1 MKYRILLLSLQRFY
15 KETIMIIERDILKKL
30 DEWKNA
36 ADRKPLIVQGAR
48 QIGKSWAVE
57 EFGRR
62 RFKHVAVFNFDKKK
76 ELKGV
81 FSQTKDIKRLL
92 GELELYTTVPI
103 IAGETLL
110 FFDEIQDCKEALNT
124 LKYFR
129 EDAPEYDVIAAG
141 SLLGVA
147 TKRKKKKADKDS
159 DEGEAEN
166 TFPVGK
172 VSFLDMY
179 PVTFRE
185 YLRMASPRLME
196 QMEARLTG
204 LEPLPEILF
213 NQLTEQYRRYQVCG
227 GLPKPCSDMLD
238 NAGMAVIEQDLEDLR
253 KSYELDFTK
262 HVDSKDIPRI
272 REIWRS
278 IPSQLSRENK
288 KFVFRAV
295 REGARAREYESAL
308 DWLVLSGMIYRIYC
322 TEKPELPMK
331 HYEDLTALQSK
342 DCEDGRRLGNSS
354 QLDCPRLA
362 PSFQVYVLDQAVLRS
377 MAELP
382 PEAVL
387 TKGDILKEFKGAM
400 AENFVL
406 GSLLA
411 QGFKTPHYWTLQGNK
426 AEVDF
431 LIQNGLEIIPI
442 EVKAEDNVSGKSFAE
457 YNKKYE
463 PRIRLRYS
471 LLNIKRNGNMVNF
484 PIFLC
489 DWLNDVLPSL

>member
-1 MKYRILLLSLQRFY
+1 
-15 KETIMIIERDILKKL
+15 MIIERDILKKL
-30 DEWKNA
+30 DEWKST

-147 TKRKKKKADKDS
+147 TKRKKKKADEDS

-204 LEPLPEILF
+204 LVPLPEILF

-331 HYEDLTALQSK
+331 HYEDLTAFK
-342 DCEDGRRLGNSS
+342 
-354 QLDCPRLA
+354 
-362 PSFQVYVLDQAVLRS
+362 VYVLDQAVLRS

-442 EVKAEDNVSGKSFAE
+442 EVKAEDNVNGKSFAE

-489 DWLNDVLPSL
+489 DWLKDVISEL

>member
-1 MKYRILLLSLQRFY
+1 
-15 KETIMIIERDILKKL
+15 MIIERDILKKL
-30 DEWKNA
+30 DEWKST

-147 TKRKKKKADKDS
+147 TKRKKKKSDGDS
-159 DEGEAEN
+159 DEDEADN
-166 TFPVGK
+166 TFPVGM

-185 YLRMASPRLME
+185 YLRMANPRLME

-238 NAGMAVIEQDLEDLR
+238 NAGMAVIEQDLDDLR

-288 KFVFRAV
+288 KFVFRVV

-331 HYEDLTALQSK
+331 HYEDLTAFK
-342 DCEDGRRLGNSS
+342 
-354 QLDCPRLA
+354 
-362 PSFQVYVLDQAVLRS
+362 VYVLDQAVLRS

-442 EVKAEDNVSGKSFAE
+442 EVKAEDNVNGKSFAE

-471 LLNIKRNGNMVNF
+471 LLNIRRNGNIVNF

>member
-1 MKYRILLLSLQRFY
+1 
-15 KETIMIIERDILKKL
+15 MIIERDILKKL
-30 DEWKNA
+30 DEWKSTE
-36 ADRKPLIVQGAR
+36 DRKPLIVQGAR

-129 EDAPEYDVIAAG
+129 EDAPEYDVVAAG

-147 TKRKKKKADKDS
+147 TKRKKKKAADDNVE
-159 DEGEAEN
+159 DEADN
-166 TFPVGK
+166 SFPVGK

-185 YLRMASPRLME
+185 YLRMANPQLME

-238 NAGMAVIEQDLEDLR
+238 NAGMAVIEQELDDLR
-253 KSYELDFTK
+253 NAYELDFTK

-288 KFVFRAV
+288 KFIFRAV
-295 REGARAREYESAL
+295 RKGARAREYESAL
-308 DWLVLSGMIYRIYC
+308 DWLVLSGMIYRLYC

-331 HYEDLTALQSK
+331 HYEDLTAFK
-342 DCEDGRRLGNSS
+342 
-354 QLDCPRLA
+354 
-362 PSFQVYVLDQAVLRS
+362 VYVLDQAVLRS

-400 AENFVL
+400 AEIFVL

-442 EVKAEDNVSGKSFAE
+442 EVKAEDNVNGKSFAE
-457 YNKKYE
+457 YNKKYD

-471 LLNIKRNGNMVNF
+471 LLNIKRNGNLINF

>member
-1 MKYRILLLSLQRFY
+1 
-15 KETIMIIERDILKKL
+15 MIIERDILKKL
-30 DEWKNA
+30 DEWKST

-147 TKRKKKKADKDS
+147 TKRKKKKSDGDS
-159 DEGEAEN
+159 DEDEADN

-185 YLRMASPRLME
+185 YLRMANPRLME
-196 QMEARLTG
+196 QMEVRLTG

-238 NAGMAVIEQDLEDLR
+238 NAGMAVIEQDLDDLR

-295 REGARAREYESAL
+295 REGARAREYESAI

-331 HYEDLTALQSK
+331 HYEDLTAFK
-342 DCEDGRRLGNSS
+342 
-354 QLDCPRLA
+354 
-362 PSFQVYVLDQAVLRS
+362 VYVLDQAVLRS

-442 EVKAEDNVSGKSFAE
+442 EVKAEDNVNGKSFAE

>member
-30 DEWKNA
+30 DEWKST

-103 IAGETLL
+103 IAGKTLL

-159 DEGEAEN
+159 DEGEAET

-331 HYEDLTALQSK
+331 HYEDLTAFK
-342 DCEDGRRLGNSS
+342 
-354 QLDCPRLA
+354 
-362 PSFQVYVLDQAVLRS
+362 VYVLDQAVLRS

-442 EVKAEDNVSGKSFAE
+442 EVKAEDNVNGKSFAE

-489 DWLNDVLPSL
+489 DWLNDVLSLACLRNPYWERNKI

>member
-1 MKYRILLLSLQRFY
+1 
-15 KETIMIIERDILKKL
+15 MIIERDILKKL
-30 DEWKNA
+30 DEWKSTE
-36 ADRKPLIVQGAR
+36 DRKPLIVQGAR

-129 EDAPEYDVIAAG
+129 EDAPEYDVVAAG

-147 TKRKKKKADKDS
+147 TKRKKKKAADDNVE
-159 DEGEAEN
+159 DEADN

-185 YLRMASPRLME
+185 YLRMANPQLME

-238 NAGMAVIEQDLEDLR
+238 NAGMAVIEQELDDLR
-253 KSYELDFTK
+253 NAYELDFTK

-288 KFVFRAV
+288 KFIFRAV

-308 DWLVLSGMIYRIYC
+308 DWLVLSGMIYRLYC

-331 HYEDLTALQSK
+331 HYEDLTAFK
-342 DCEDGRRLGNSS
+342 
-354 QLDCPRLA
+354 
-362 PSFQVYVLDQAVLRS
+362 VYVLDQAVLRS

-442 EVKAEDNVSGKSFAE
+442 EVKAEDNVNGKSFAE
-457 YNKKYE
+457 YNKKYN

-471 LLNIKRNGNMVNF
+471 LLNIKRNGNLINF

>member
-1 MKYRILLLSLQRFY
+1 
-15 KETIMIIERDILKKL
+15 MIIERDILKKL
-30 DEWKNA
+30 DEWKNT

-92 GELELYTTVPI
+92 GELELYTEVPI

-147 TKRKKKKADKDS
+147 TKRKKKNVDKDS
-159 DEGEAEN
+159 DEDEADN

-185 YLRMASPRLME
+185 YLRMANPRLME
-196 QMEARLTG
+196 QMEVRLTE

-227 GLPKPCSDMLD
+227 GMPKPCSDMLD
-238 NAGMAVIEQDLEDLR
+238 NAGMTVIEQDLEDLR

-288 KFVFRAV
+288 KFVFRTV

-322 TEKPELPMK
+322 TERPELPMK
-331 HYEDLTALQSK
+331 HYEDLTAFK
-342 DCEDGRRLGNSS
+342 
-354 QLDCPRLA
+354 
-362 PSFQVYVLDQAVLRS
+362 VYVLDQAILRS

-442 EVKAEDNVSGKSFAE
+442 EVKAEDNVNGKSFAE
-457 YNKKYE
+457 YNKKYN

-471 LLNIKRNGNMVNF
+471 LLNIKRNGNIVNF

-489 DWLNDVLPSL
+489 DWLKYILNVIYI

>member
-92 GELELYTTVPI
+92 GELELYTMVPI

-331 HYEDLTALQSK
+331 HYEDLTAFK
-342 DCEDGRRLGNSS
+342 
-354 QLDCPRLA
+354 
-362 PSFQVYVLDQAVLRS
+362 VYVLDQAVLRS

-489 DWLNDVLPSL
+489 DWLNDVLSLACLRNPYWERNKI

>member
-1 MKYRILLLSLQRFY
+1 
-15 KETIMIIERDILKKL
+15 MIIERDILKKL
-30 DEWKNA
+30 DEWKST

-147 TKRKKKKADKDS
+147 TKRKKKKADEDS

-331 HYEDLTALQSK
+331 HYEDLTAFK
-342 DCEDGRRLGNSS
+342 
-354 QLDCPRLA
+354 
-362 PSFQVYVLDQAVLRS
+362 VYVIDQAVLRS

-387 TKGDILKEFKGAM
+387 SKGDILKEFKGAM

-442 EVKAEDNVSGKSFAE
+442 EVKAEDNVNGKSFAE

>member
-1 MKYRILLLSLQRFY
+1 
-15 KETIMIIERDILKKL
+15 MIIERDILKKL
-30 DEWKNA
+30 DEWKST

-147 TKRKKKKADKDS
+147 TKRKKKKADEDS

-331 HYEDLTALQSK
+331 HYEDLTAFK
-342 DCEDGRRLGNSS
+342 
-354 QLDCPRLA
+354 
-362 PSFQVYVLDQAVLRS
+362 VYVLDQAVLRS

-442 EVKAEDNVSGKSFAE
+442 EVKDEDNVNGKSFAE

>member
-1 MKYRILLLSLQRFY
+1 
-15 KETIMIIERDILKKL
+15 MIIERDILKKL
-30 DEWKNA
+30 DEWKSTT
-36 ADRKPLIVQGAR
+36 DRKPLIVQGAR

-124 LKYFR
+124 LKYFK

-147 TKRKKKKADKDS
+147 TKRKKKKADDDS
-159 DEGEAEN
+159 DEDEADN

-185 YLRMASPRLME
+185 YLRMANPRLME

-238 NAGMAVIEQDLEDLR
+238 NAGMAVIEQDLDDLR

-262 HVDSKDIPRI
+262 HVDSKDILRI
-272 REIWRS
+272 REIWRT

-331 HYEDLTALQSK
+331 HYEVLTAFK
-342 DCEDGRRLGNSS
+342 
-354 QLDCPRLA
+354 
-362 PSFQVYVLDQAVLRS
+362 VYVLDQAVLRS

-382 PEAVL
+382 PKAVL

-406 GSLLA
+406 GSPLA

-442 EVKAEDNVSGKSFAE
+442 EVKAEDNVNGKSFAE

-471 LLNIKRNGNMVNF
+471 LLNIKRNRNMVNF

>member
-92 GELELYTTVPI
+92 GELELYTMVPI

-141 SLLGVA
+141 SQLGVA
-147 TKRKKKKADKDS
+147 TKRKKKKADDNS
-159 DEGEAEN
+159 DEDEADN

-331 HYEDLTALQSK
+331 HYEDLTAFK
-342 DCEDGRRLGNSS
+342 
-354 QLDCPRLA
+354 
-362 PSFQVYVLDQAVLRS
+362 VYVLDQAVLRS

-489 DWLNDVLPSL
+489 DWLNDVLSLACLRNPYWERNKI

>member
-1 MKYRILLLSLQRFY
+1 
-15 KETIMIIERDILKKL
+15 MIIERDILKKL
-30 DEWKNA
+30 DEWKSTE
-36 ADRKPLIVQGAR
+36 DRKPLIVQGAR

-57 EFGRR
+57 EFGHR

-129 EDAPEYDVIAAG
+129 EDAPEYDVVAAG

-147 TKRKKKKADKDS
+147 TKRKKKKADEDS

-185 YLRMASPRLME
+185 YLRMANPRLME

-238 NAGMAVIEQDLEDLR
+238 NAGMAVIEQELDDLR
-253 KSYELDFTK
+253 NAYELDFTK

-288 KFVFRAV
+288 KFIFRAV

-331 HYEDLTALQSK
+331 HYEDLTAFK
-342 DCEDGRRLGNSS
+342 
-354 QLDCPRLA
+354 
-362 PSFQVYVLDQAVLRS
+362 VYVLDQAVLRS

-442 EVKAEDNVSGKSFAE
+442 EVKAEDNVNGKSFAE
-457 YNKKYE
+457 YDKKYE

-489 DWLNDVLPSL
+489 DWLKDILSEI

>member
-1 MKYRILLLSLQRFY
+1 
-15 KETIMIIERDILKKL
+15 MIIEREILKKL
-30 DEWKNA
+30 EEWKNGT
-36 ADRKPLIVQGAR
+36 DRKSLIVQGAR

-57 EFGRR
+57 EFGHRS
-62 RFKHVAVFNFDKKK
+62 FKHIAVFNFDKNK
-76 ELKGV
+76 ELKGL

-92 GELELYTTVPI
+92 GDLELYTTVPI
-103 IAGETLL
+103 VAGETLI
-110 FFDEIQDCKEALNT
+110 FFDEIQDCKEALNS
-124 LKYFR
+124 LKYFK
-129 EDAPEYDVIAAG
+129 EDAPEYYVIAAG

-147 TKRKKKKADKDS
+147 TKHKTMVSTNRQKNEADES
-159 DEGEAEN
+159 EDESNN

-185 YLRMASPRLME
+185 YLRMANLRLME
-196 QMEARLTG
+196 QMEARLAG

-213 NQLTEQYRRYQVCG
+213 NQLTEHYRRYQVCG

-238 NAGMAVIEQDLEDLR
+238 GAGMAVIEQDLDELR
-253 KSYELDFTK
+253 KAYEFDFTK
-262 HVDSKDIPRI
+262 HVDDKDIPRI

-288 KFVFRAV
+288 KFVFRVV

-308 DWLVLSGMIYRIYC
+308 DWLVLSGMVYRIYC

-331 HYEDLTALQSK
+331 HYEDTTAFK
-342 DCEDGRRLGNSS
+342 
-354 QLDCPRLA
+354 
-362 PSFQVYVLDQAVLRS
+362 VYMLDQAMLRN

-382 PEAVL
+382 PEAVIS
-387 TKGDILKEFKGAM
+387 KGDILKEFKGAM

-442 EVKAEDNVSGKSFAE
+442 EVKAEDNVNGKSFAE

-463 PRIRLRYS
+463 PRIRLRFS
-471 LLNIKRNGNMVNF
+471 LLNIKRNGNMINF

-489 DWLNDVLPSL
+489 DWLNDLFPAL

>member
-1 MKYRILLLSLQRFY
+1 
-15 KETIMIIERDILKKL
+15 MIIEREVLKKL
-30 DEWKNA
+30 DEWKNG
-36 ADRKPLIVQGAR
+36 ADRKPLIIQGAR

-62 RFKHVAVFNFDKKK
+62 CFKHVAVFNFDKNK
-76 ELKGV
+76 ELKSL
-81 FSQTKDIKRLL
+81 FTQTKDIKRLL
-92 GELELYTTVPI
+92 GDLELYTTVPI
-103 IAGETLL
+103 VAGETLI

-124 LKYFR
+124 LKYFK
-129 EDAPEYDVIAAG
+129 EDTPEHYVIAAG

-147 TKRKKKKADKDS
+147 TKRKRKEK
-159 DEGEAEN
+159 DEGMQDEAAN

-185 YLRMASPRLME
+185 YLRMANRRLME
-196 QMEARLTG
+196 QMEARLPQ

-213 NQLTEQYRRYQVCG
+213 NQLAEHYRRYQVCG

-238 NAGMAVIEQDLEDLR
+238 GAGMTVIEKDLDELR
-253 KSYELDFTK
+253 KAYEFDFTK
-262 HVDSKDIPRI
+262 HVDDRDIPKI

-288 KFVFRAV
+288 KFVFRVV

-308 DWLVLSGMIYRIYC
+308 DWLVLSGMVYRIYC

-331 HYEDLTALQSK
+331 HYEDTTAFK
-342 DCEDGRRLGNSS
+342 
-354 QLDCPRLA
+354 
-362 PSFQVYVLDQAVLRS
+362 VYMLDQAILRN

-382 PEAVL
+382 PEAVIS
-387 TKGDILKEFKGAM
+387 KGDVLKEFKGAM

-411 QGFKTPHYWTLQGNK
+411 QEFKMPHYWTLQGNK

-431 LIQNGLEIIPI
+431 LIQKGLEIIPI
-442 EVKAEDNVSGKSFAE
+442 EVKAEDNVNGKSFAE

-463 PRIRLRYS
+463 PRIRLRFS
-471 LLNIKRNGNMVNF
+471 MLNIKRNGNLVNF

-489 DWLNDVLPSL
+489 DWLSDVIAAI

>member
-1 MKYRILLLSLQRFY
+1 
-15 KETIMIIERDILKKL
+15 MIIERDILKKL
-30 DEWKNA
+30 DEWKST

-147 TKRKKKKADKDS
+147 TKRKKKKADEDS

-331 HYEDLTALQSK
+331 HYEDLTAFK
-342 DCEDGRRLGNSS
+342 
-354 QLDCPRLA
+354 
-362 PSFQVYVLDQAVLRS
+362 VYVLDQAVLRS

-489 DWLNDVLPSL
+489 DWLNDVLSLACLRNPYWERNKI

>member
-92 GELELYTTVPI
+92 GELELYTMVPI

-331 HYEDLTALQSK
+331 HYEDLTAFK
-342 DCEDGRRLGNSS
+342 
-354 QLDCPRLA
+354 
-362 PSFQVYVLDQAVLRS
+362 VYVLDQAVLRS

-442 EVKAEDNVSGKSFAE
+442 EVKAEDNVNGKSFAE

-489 DWLNDVLPSL
+489 DWLNDVLSLACLRNPYWERNKI

>member
-15 KETIMIIERDILKKL
+15 KETVMIIERDILKKL

-147 TKRKKKKADKDS
+147 TKRKKKKADEDS

-331 HYEDLTALQSK
+331 HYEDLTAFK
-342 DCEDGRRLGNSS
+342 
-354 QLDCPRLA
+354 
-362 PSFQVYVLDQAVLRS
+362 VYVLDQAVLRS

-442 EVKAEDNVSGKSFAE
+442 EVKAEDNVNGKSFAE

-489 DWLNDVLPSL
+489 DWLNDVLSLACLRNPYWERNKI

>member
-30 DEWKNA
+30 DEWKST

-147 TKRKKKKADKDS
+147 TKRKKKKADEDS

-331 HYEDLTALQSK
+331 HYEDLTAFK
-342 DCEDGRRLGNSS
+342 T
-354 QLDCPRLA
+354 
-362 PSFQVYVLDQAVLRS
+362 YVLDQAVLRS

-442 EVKAEDNVSGKSFAE
+442 EVKAEDNVNGKSFAE

>member
-1 MKYRILLLSLQRFY
+1 
-15 KETIMIIERDILKKL
+15 MIIERDILKKL
-30 DEWKNA
+30 DEWKST

-147 TKRKKKKADKDS
+147 TKRKKKKADEDS

-331 HYEDLTALQSK
+331 HYEDLTAFK
-342 DCEDGRRLGNSS
+342 
-354 QLDCPRLA
+354 
-362 PSFQVYVLDQAVLRS
+362 VYVLDQAVLRS

-442 EVKAEDNVSGKSFAE
+442 EVKAEDNINGKSFAE

>member
-1 MKYRILLLSLQRFY
+1 
-15 KETIMIIERDILKKL
+15 MIIERDILKKL
-30 DEWKNA
+30 DEWKST

-147 TKRKKKKADKDS
+147 TKRKKKKADDNS
-159 DEGEAEN
+159 DEDEADN

-185 YLRMASPRLME
+185 YLRMANPRLME
-196 QMEARLTG
+196 QMEVRLTG

-238 NAGMAVIEQDLEDLR
+238 NAGMAVIEQDLDDLR

-295 REGARAREYESAL
+295 REGARAREYESAI

-331 HYEDLTALQSK
+331 HYEDLTAFK
-342 DCEDGRRLGNSS
+342 
-354 QLDCPRLA
+354 
-362 PSFQVYVLDQAVLRS
+362 VYVLDQAVLRS

-442 EVKAEDNVSGKSFAE
+442 EVKAEDNVNGKSFAE

>member
-30 DEWKNA
+30 DEWKST

-147 TKRKKKKADKDS
+147 TKRKKKKADEDS

-331 HYEDLTALQSK
+331 HYEDLTAFK
-342 DCEDGRRLGNSS
+342 
-354 QLDCPRLA
+354 
-362 PSFQVYVLDQAVLRS
+362 VYVLDQAVLRS

-442 EVKAEDNVSGKSFAE
+442 EVKAEDNVNGKSFAE

-489 DWLNDVLPSL
+489 DWLNDVLSLACLRNPYWERNKI

>member
-1 MKYRILLLSLQRFY
+1 
-15 KETIMIIERDILKKL
+15 MIIERDILKKL
-30 DEWKNA
+30 DEWKST

-331 HYEDLTALQSK
+331 HYEDLTAFK
-342 DCEDGRRLGNSS
+342 
-354 QLDCPRLA
+354 
-362 PSFQVYVLDQAVLRS
+362 VYVLDQAVLRS

-442 EVKAEDNVSGKSFAE
+442 EVKAEDNVNGKSFAE

-489 DWLNDVLPSL
+489 DWLKDILSEI

>member
-1 MKYRILLLSLQRFY
+1 MKYWILLLSLQRFY
-15 KETIMIIERDILKKL
+15 KKTIMIIERDILKKL
-30 DEWKNA
+30 DEWKST

-147 TKRKKKKADKDS
+147 TKRKKKKADEDS
-159 DEGEAEN
+159 DEGEADN

-185 YLRMASPRLME
+185 YLRMANPRLME

-331 HYEDLTALQSK
+331 HYEDLTAFK
-342 DCEDGRRLGNSS
+342 
-354 QLDCPRLA
+354 
-362 PSFQVYVLDQAVLRS
+362 VYVLDQAVLRS

-442 EVKAEDNVSGKSFAE
+442 EVKAEDNVNGKSFAE